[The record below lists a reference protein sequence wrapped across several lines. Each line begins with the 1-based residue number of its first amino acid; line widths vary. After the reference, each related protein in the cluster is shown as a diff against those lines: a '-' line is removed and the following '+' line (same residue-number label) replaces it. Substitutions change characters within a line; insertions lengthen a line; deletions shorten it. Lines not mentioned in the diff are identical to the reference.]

1 MSPNPNPDGNDKGGM
16 NITETTPITITY
28 NVSYNS
34 YADDTNF
41 VKVKLTDG
49 FTAYFFSEPEVTTIH
64 IDGMGAGT
72 IYKFVVPT
80 ARALSVVAYAI
91 TKPDSFMDSCNAFL
105 TRK

>member
-1 MSPNPNPDGNDKGGM
+1 M
-16 NITETTPITITY
+16 NITETTPITITHS
-28 NVSYNS
+28 VSYNS
-34 YADDTNF
+34 YTDGTNF

-49 FTAYFFSEPEVTTIH
+49 FTAYFFSDADATTIH
-64 IDGMGAGT
+64 IDGVSGT
-72 IYKFVVPT
+72 IYKFAVPT